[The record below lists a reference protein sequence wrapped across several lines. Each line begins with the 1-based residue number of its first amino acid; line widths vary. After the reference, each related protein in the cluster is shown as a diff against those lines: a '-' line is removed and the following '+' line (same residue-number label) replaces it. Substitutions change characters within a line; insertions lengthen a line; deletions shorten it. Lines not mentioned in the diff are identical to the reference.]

1 MKRHFILAVLIAAC
15 SPLPALADD
24 AQHKEHAAAPASPDA
39 GEVAD
44 GEVRKVDKD
53 ARKLTIR
60 HGPLPA
66 LGMPTAMTMV
76 YQVRDQAILDQL
88 KAGDKIRF
96 TAEKLDGQFAV
107 TRLERIN

>member
-1 MKRHFILAVLIAAC
+1 MKRHLVFAVLIAAG

-24 AQHKEHAAAPASPDA
+24 AHHKEHAAAPASPNA
-39 GEVAD
+39 GDVAD

-60 HGPLPA
+60 HGPLPR
-66 LGMPTAMTMV
+66 LDMPTAMTMV
-76 YQVRDQAILDQL
+76 YQVRDQAILDQV

-96 TAEKLDGQFAV
+96 TAEKVGGQSAV
-107 TRLERIN
+107 TRIERIN

>member
-1 MKRHFILAVLIAAC
+1 MKRHIISAVLIAALL
-15 SPLPALADD
+15 PLPALADD
-24 AQHKEHAAAPASPDA
+24 AHHKKQAAATASTSA
-39 GEVAD
+39 GEPVE

-76 YQVRDQAILDQL
+76 YQVRDQAILDQV

-96 TAEKLDGQFAV
+96 TAEKLDGQFAA
-107 TRLERIN
+107 TRIERFN

>member
-1 MKRHFILAVLIAAC
+1 MKRHLVFAVLIAAG

-24 AQHKEHAAAPASPDA
+24 AHHKEQAAATASPGA
-39 GEVAD
+39 GELVE

-60 HGPLPA
+60 HGPLPR
-66 LGMPTAMTMV
+66 LDMPTAMTMV
-76 YQVRDQAILDQL
+76 YQVRDQAILDQV

-96 TAEKLDGQFAV
+96 TAEKAGGQFAV
-107 TRLERIN
+107 TRIERIN